1 MADYFSGL
9 VDAWNRPIEKRLL
22 TEEVAAATITGVRS
36 PLTSYPADGL
46 DPQGLAAMLREA
58 DAGNPVRYLE
68 LAETIEERDLHYAG
82 VLGTRKRSVS
92 QLEIT
97 VEPASEDKA
106 DVERADLVREWLKRD
121 ELADELT
128 DMLDAVGKGY
138 SFTEIVWD
146 TSEGQ
151 WRPARLEWRDPR
163 WFDFAT
169 IDGTT
174 PQLIGENG
182 ERQALPGFKFIYCR
196 IKAKSGLP
204 VRSGIARIAAWAWMF
219 KAFTQRDWA
228 IFTQTYGQPVRLG
241 KYGPGATADD
251 RAKLYRAV
259 ANIAADCAAI
269 IPESM
274 AIEFVE
280 AKNLGTGHANYK
292 ERADWLDQQI
302 SKGVLGQTA
311 TTDAIAG
318 GHAVGREHRQV
329 QEDIE
334 RADAKAISA
343 IINRDLIAPWMAL
356 EWGARVRPP
365 RLKIGRAEQTDVSR
379 AVDAVVKLVPLG
391 LRAGRKQMADLIG
404 IGEPGEDDELLATPK
419 AAPASDPAA
428 EPPQPEPNAPRD
440 KSRTVP
446 ASALPTAPSRPPP
459 LTPADAIADGAIR
472 DSARPVSVALDTLR
486 AIVANASSLEEM
498 MAAIEAAAGDLPEG
512 DLQEI
517 MKQAMLLAELTGRAE
532 IGF

>member
-1 MADYFSGL
+1 MADYFSGI
-9 VDAWNRPIEKRLL
+9 VDKWSRPIEKRLL

-36 PLTSYPADGL
+36 PLTSYPGDNL
-46 DPQGLAAMLREA
+46 DPQKLAAILREA

-97 VEPASEDKA
+97 VEPASEDKT
-106 DVERADLVREWLKRD
+106 DVERADMVREWLRRD
-121 ELADELT
+121 ELAEELF

-163 WFDFAT
+163 WFDFET

-182 ERQALPGFKFIYCR
+182 ERMALPGFKFIYCR

-269 IPESM
+269 VPESM
-274 AIEFVE
+274 AIEFIE

-292 ERADWLDQQI
+292 ERADWFDQQV

-334 RADAKAISA
+334 RADAKAMSA
-343 IINRDLIAPWMAL
+343 IINRDLIAPWIAL
-356 EWGARVRPP
+356 ESGTKARPP
-365 RLKIGRAEQTDVSR
+365 RLKIGRAEQTDVAR
-379 AVDAVVKLVPLG
+379 AVDAIVKLVPLG
-391 LRAGRKQMADLIG
+391 LKVGRKQTADLIG
-404 IGEPGEDDELLATPK
+404 IGEPGEDDELLTSPK
-419 AAPASDPAA
+419 AAQAADQPVAPA
-428 EPPQPEPNAPRD
+428 E
-440 KSRTVP
+440 KGRTVP
-446 ASALPTAPSRPPP
+446 A
-459 LTPADAIADGAIR
+459 
-472 DSARPVSVALDTLR
+472 
-486 AIVANASSLEEM
+486 
-498 MAAIEAAAGDLPEG
+498 GDLPAV
-512 DLQEI
+512 DFN
-517 MKQAMLLAELTGRAE
+517 A
-532 IGF
+532 